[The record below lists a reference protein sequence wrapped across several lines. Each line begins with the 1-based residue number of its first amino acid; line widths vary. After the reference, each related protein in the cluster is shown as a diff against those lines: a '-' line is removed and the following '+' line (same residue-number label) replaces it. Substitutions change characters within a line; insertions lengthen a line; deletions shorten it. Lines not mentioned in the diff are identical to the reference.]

1 MFVPYG
7 RTMIR
12 QPIVS
17 VLGHVDHGKTTLLD
31 KIRGTS
37 VVKREAGAI
46 TQHIG
51 ATEVPIEAIYRICGK
66 LIKKEFKVPGLLFI
80 DTPGH
85 EAFTTLR
92 ARGGALADIAV
103 LVIDINEGIMP
114 QTIESIN
121 ILKRYRT
128 PFVIA
133 ANKIDLIYG
142 WKNCDNEP
150 FIFAIQKQK
159 DDVQQRVDEK
169 IYSIVEKLYEHGFSA
184 DRYDRITDFTQNVA
198 IIPMSAKRGIGIADL
213 LLVLVGL
220 AQRFLEKILHT
231 EEGPGE
237 GTVLEVK
244 EERGLGKTIDVI
256 LYSGT
261 MRKGDTIVVGSTGEP
276 IVTKIKAILKPK
288 PLDEMRDPRDRFL
301 SVDEV
306 HAAAGIKIAAPNLEG
321 ALAGSPV
328 LVANENLETALERVR
343 KETGIHI
350 ETQEEGVIIKADA
363 LGSLEALAYE
373 LKQEGIPIKMAD
385 IGDISKRD
393 IVNAQ
398 TISNPLYRVILGFNV
413 RVLPDAEKE
422 ANGLKIF
429 TNNVV
434 YKIIEDY
441 KEWAEEKK
449 REIDAEKRMEITFP
463 GKFKILPEYIFRLSK
478 PAIVGVR
485 VLSGRIR
492 VGQRILRED
501 GRVVGR
507 IKSIRN
513 GENNVIEAIMG
524 EEVAIAIDGVTIG
537 RQLKSGETYYIDIPE
552 EHAKKLFKMDLK
564 YEDKEVLEETAR
576 IKRREKPFWGL

>member
-1 MFVPYG
+1 MD
-7 RTMIR
+7 IR

-37 VVKREAGAI
+37 VARREAGAI

-51 ATEVPIEAIYRICGK
+51 ATEVPIDAIYRICGK
-66 LIKKEFKVPGLLFI
+66 LINKKFKVPGLLFI

-92 ARGGALADIAV
+92 ARGGALADLAV

-114 QTIESIN
+114 QTVESIN
-121 ILKRYRT
+121 ILKRYKT

-142 WKNCDNEP
+142 WKNCKDEP

-159 DDVQQRVDEK
+159 EEVQQSVDEK
-169 IYSIVEKLYEHGFSA
+169 IYKIVEKLYDLGFSA
-184 DRYDRITDFTQNVA
+184 DRYDRIADFTQNLA
-198 IIPMSAKRGIGIADL
+198 IIPMSAKLGIGIADL

-220 AQRFLEKILHT
+220 AQRFLEENLKT

-261 MRKGDTIVVGSTGEP
+261 MRKGDTIVVGSHDEP
-276 IVTKIKAILKPK
+276 IITKIKAILKPK

-301 SVDEV
+301 NVDEV
-306 HAAAGIKIAAPNLEG
+306 HAAAGIKIAAPNLEN

-328 LVANENLETALERVR
+328 IVANDNLEEVVNRVR

-373 LKQEGIPIKMAD
+373 LKQEGLPIKMAD

-398 TISNPLYRVILGFNV
+398 TIGNPLYRVILGFNV
-413 RVLPDAEKE
+413 KILPDAEKE
-422 ANGLKIF
+422 ASKVKIF

-441 KEWAEEKK
+441 KEWMEEKK
-449 REIDAEKRMEITFP
+449 RELEAEKRMEITFP

-485 VLSGRIR
+485 VLGGRIR

-507 IKSIRN
+507 IKSIRS
-513 GENNVIEAIMG
+513 GENNVLEAIMG
-524 EEVAIAIDGVTIG
+524 EEVAIAIDGVTVG
-537 RQLKSGETYYIDIPE
+537 RQVKAGETYYVDIPE
-552 EHAKKLFKMDLK
+552 EHARKLFKMNLS
-564 YEDKEVLEETAR
+564 YEDKEVLDEIAR
-576 IKRREKPFWGL
+576 IKRKEKPFWGL

>member
-1 MFVPYG
+1 MG
-7 RTMIR
+7 NMRIR

-31 KIRGTS
+31 RIRGTS
-37 VVKREAGAI
+37 VAKREAGAI

-51 ATEVPIEAIYRICGK
+51 ATEVPIEAIYRICGN
-66 LIKKEFKVPGLLFI
+66 LIKKNFKVPGLLFI

-92 ARGGALADIAV
+92 ARGGALADLAV

-114 QTIESIN
+114 QTVESIN

-133 ANKIDLIYG
+133 ANKIDLIHG
-142 WKNCDNEP
+142 WKNCENEP
-150 FIFAIQKQK
+150 FIFAIGKQK
-159 DDVQQRVDEK
+159 EPVQQMVDEK
-169 IYSIVEKLYEHGFSA
+169 IYTIVEKLYELGFSA
-184 DRYDRITDFTQNVA
+184 ERYDRIADFTQNVA
-198 IIPMSAKRGIGIADL
+198 IIPMSAKMGIGIADL

-220 AQRFLEKILHT
+220 AQKFLEQELRT

-261 MRKGDTIVVGSTGEP
+261 IRKGDTIVVGSTDEP

-288 PLDEMRDPRDRFL
+288 PMDEMRDPRDRFL

-328 LVANENLETALERVR
+328 IVANENLDEAIRRVK

-373 LKQEGIPIKMAD
+373 LKQENIPIKMAD

-398 TISNPLYRVILGFNV
+398 TIGNPLYRVILGFNV

-422 ANGLKIF
+422 ASKVKIF

-441 KEWAEEKK
+441 QEWADEKK
-449 REIDAEKRMEITFP
+449 RELEAEKRMEITFP

-485 VLSGRIR
+485 VLGGRIR

-501 GRVVGR
+501 GKVVGR
-507 IKSIRN
+507 IKSIRK
-513 GENNVIEAIMG
+513 GDNNVTEAIMG
-524 EEVAIAIDGVTIG
+524 DEVAIAIEGVTIG
-537 RQLKSGETYYIDIPE
+537 RQMKAGETYYIDIPE
-552 EHAKKLFKMDLK
+552 EHGKKLFRMNLK
-564 YEDKEVLEETAR
+564 YEDKEVLEEIAR
-576 IKRREKPFWGL
+576 IKRKEKPFWGL

>member
-1 MFVPYG
+1 MN
-7 RTMIR
+7 IR

-31 KIRGTS
+31 RIRGTS
-37 VVKREAGAI
+37 VAQREAGKI

-51 ATEVPIEAIYRICGK
+51 ATEVPIDAIYRICGN
-66 LIKKEFKVPGLLFI
+66 LIKRTFKVPGLLFI

-92 ARGGALADIAV
+92 ARGGSLADLAV

-114 QTIESIN
+114 QTVESIN
-121 ILKRYRT
+121 ILRRYRT

-133 ANKIDLIYG
+133 ANKIDLIFG
-142 WKNCDNEP
+142 WKNCENEP
-150 FIFAIQKQK
+150 FILAIQKQK
-159 DDVQQRVDEK
+159 EKVQAAVDEK
-169 IYSIVEKLYEHGFSA
+169 IYSIVEKLYEMGFSA
-184 DRYDRITDFTQNVA
+184 ERYDRISDFTQNVA
-198 IIPMSAKRGIGIADL
+198 IIPMSAKLGVGIADL

-220 AQRFLEKILHT
+220 AQKFLEKHLQT

-256 LYSGT
+256 VYSGT
-261 MRKGDTIVVGSTGEP
+261 FRKGDVIVVGSTSHEP
-276 IVTKIKAILKPK
+276 IVTRIKAILKPK

-306 HAAAGIKIAAPNLEG
+306 HAAAGIKIAAPNLEN

-328 LVANENLETALERVR
+328 IVAGKNLQEAIERVKR
-343 KETGIHI
+343 ETGINI
-350 ETQEEGVIIKADA
+350 ELQDEGVIIKADA

-373 LKQEGIPIKMAD
+373 LKQEGIPIKKAD

-393 IVNAQ
+393 IVDSQ
-398 TISNPLYRVILGFNV
+398 TIANPLYRIILGFNV
-413 RVLPDAEKE
+413 RILPEAQKE
-422 ANGLKIF
+422 AHKVKIF
-429 TNNVV
+429 TNNVI

-441 KEWAEEKK
+441 KEWVEQKKLEMEK
-449 REIDAEKRMEITFP
+449 EKRMEITFP

-485 VLSGRIR
+485 VLGGRIR

-507 IKSIRN
+507 IKSIRK
-513 GENNVIEAIMG
+513 EDTNVVEAIAG
-524 EEVAIAIDGVTIG
+524 EEVAIAIEDVTIG
-537 RQLKSGETYYIDIPE
+537 RQLKAGETYYIDIPE
-552 EHAKKLFKMDLK
+552 SDGRKLFKMNLSYDDR
-564 YEDKEVLEETAR
+564 EILEEVAR
-576 IKRREKPFWGL
+576 IKRKDKPFWGL

>member
-1 MFVPYG
+1 
-7 RTMIR
+7 MIR

-37 VVKREAGAI
+37 VARREAGAI

-51 ATEVPIEAIYRICGK
+51 ATEVPIDAIYKICGK
-66 LIKKEFKVPGLLFI
+66 LINKKFKVPGLLFI

-92 ARGGALADIAV
+92 ARGGALADLAV

-114 QTIESIN
+114 QTVESIN
-121 ILKRYRT
+121 ILKRYKT

-142 WKNCDNEP
+142 WKNCKDEP

-159 DDVQQRVDEK
+159 EEVQQSVDEK
-169 IYSIVEKLYEHGFSA
+169 IYKIVEKLYELGFSA
-184 DRYDRITDFTQNVA
+184 DRYDRIADFTQNLA
-198 IIPMSAKRGIGIADL
+198 IIPMSAKLGIGIADL

-220 AQRFLEKILHT
+220 AQRFLEENLKT

-261 MRKGDTIVVGSTGEP
+261 MRKGDTIVVGSHDEP
-276 IVTKIKAILKPK
+276 IITKIKAILKPK

-306 HAAAGIKIAAPNLEG
+306 HAAAGIKIAAPNLEN

-328 LVANENLETALERVR
+328 IVADDNLEEVVNRVR

-373 LKQEGIPIKMAD
+373 LKQEGLPIKMAD

-398 TISNPLYRVILGFNV
+398 TIGNPLYRVILGFNV
-413 RVLPDAEKE
+413 KILPDAEKE
-422 ANGLKIF
+422 ASKIKIF

-441 KEWAEEKK
+441 KEWMDEKK
-449 REIDAEKRMEITFP
+449 RELEAEKRMEITFP

-485 VLSGRIR
+485 VLGGRIR

-507 IKSIRN
+507 IKSIRS
-513 GENNVIEAIMG
+513 GENNVLEAIMG
-524 EEVAIAIDGVTIG
+524 EEVAIAIDGVTVG
-537 RQLKSGETYYIDIPE
+537 RQVKAGETYYVDIPE
-552 EHAKKLFKMDLK
+552 EHARKLFKMNLS
-564 YEDKEVLEETAR
+564 YEDKEVLDEIAR
-576 IKRREKPFWGL
+576 IKRKEKPFWGL

>member
-1 MFVPYG
+1 
-7 RTMIR
+7 MIR

-17 VLGHVDHGKTTLLD
+17 VLGHVDHGKTTFLD

-37 VVKREAGAI
+37 IVKREAGAI

-51 ATEVPIEAIYRICGK
+51 ATEVPIESIYRICGPLMK
-66 LIKKEFKVPGLLFI
+66 GKKFRVPGLLFI

-121 ILKRYRT
+121 ILRRYKT

-142 WKNCDNEP
+142 WKDAEDMP
-150 FIFAIQKQK
+150 FILAIQKQK
-159 DDVQQRVDEK
+159 ERVQQALDEK
-169 IYSIVEKLYEHGFSA
+169 IYAIVEKLYEHGFSA
-184 DRYDRITDFTQNVA
+184 DRYDRITDFTQNIA
-198 IIPMSAKRGIGIADL
+198 ILPVSAKKGIGIADAL
-213 LLVLVGL
+213 LILVGL
-220 AQRFLEKILHT
+220 AQRFLEESLRT
-231 EEGPGE
+231 EDGPGE

-261 MRKGDTIVVGSTGEP
+261 MRKGDTIVVGSSCEP

-288 PLDEMRDPRDRFL
+288 PLDEMRDPRDRFM

-306 HAAAGIKIAAPNLEG
+306 HAAAGIKIAAPNLEN
-321 ALAGSPV
+321 ALAGAPV
-328 LVANENLETALERVR
+328 IVANDNILEVVKRVR
-343 KETGIHI
+343 QETGIHI
-350 ETQEEGVIIKADA
+350 ETQEEGVVIKADA

-373 LKQEGIPIKMAD
+373 LKQEGIPIKKAD

-393 IVNAQ
+393 IIEAQ
-398 TISNPLYRVILGFNV
+398 TITNPLYRVILGFNV
-413 RVLPDAEKE
+413 RVLPEAERE
-422 ANGLKIF
+422 AGKVDMFI
-429 TNNVV
+429 NNVV

-441 KEWAEEKK
+441 KEWLKKKKMEMEK
-449 REIDAEKRMEITFP
+449 EKRMELTFP

-485 VLSGRIR
+485 VLGGRIR

-507 IKSIRN
+507 IKSIRK
-513 GENNVIEAIMG
+513 GENNVDEAIMG
-524 EEVAIAIDGVTIG
+524 EEVAVAIEGVTIG
-537 RQLKSGETYYIDIPE
+537 RQMKPDEIYYIDIPE
-552 EHAKKLFKMDLK
+552 EDARKLFRMQLS
-564 YEDKEVLEETAR
+564 YEDKEVLNEIAR
-576 IKRREKPFWGL
+576 IKRKERSFWGL

>member
-1 MFVPYG
+1 MQ
-7 RTMIR
+7 IR

-37 VVKREAGAI
+37 VARREAGAI

-51 ATEVPIEAIYRICGK
+51 ATEVPIEAIYRICGN
-66 LIKKEFKVPGLLFI
+66 LIRRDFKVPGLLFI

-92 ARGGALADIAV
+92 ARGGALADLAV

-114 QTIESIN
+114 QTVESIN

-142 WKNCDNEP
+142 WKNCENEP
-150 FIFAIQKQK
+150 FILAIGKQK
-159 DDVQQRVDEK
+159 ENVQQALDEK
-169 IYSIVEKLYEHGFSA
+169 VYSIVEKLYDLGFSA
-184 DRYDRITDFTQNVA
+184 ERYDRIADFTQNVA
-198 IIPMSAKRGIGIADL
+198 IIPMSAKMGIGIADL

-220 AQRFLEKILHT
+220 AQKFLEQELRT

-256 LYSGT
+256 LYSGV
-261 MRKGDTIVVGSTGEP
+261 MKKGDTIVIGSKGEP

-328 LVANENLETALERVR
+328 IVANENLEEALNRVR

-373 LKQEGIPIKMAD
+373 LKQEDIPIKMAD

-398 TISNPLYRVILGFNV
+398 TIGNPLYRVILGFNV
-413 RVLPDAEKE
+413 KVLPDAEKE
-422 ANGLKIF
+422 SEKIKIF

-441 KEWAEEKK
+441 KEWMEEKK
-449 REIDAEKRMEITFP
+449 REMEAEKRMEITFP
-463 GKFKILPEYIFRLSK
+463 GKFKVLPEYIFRLSK

-485 VLSGRIR
+485 VLGGRIR

-507 IKSIRN
+507 IKSIRK
-513 GENNVIEAIMG
+513 GENNVVEAIMG

-537 RQLKSGETYYIDIPE
+537 RQMKAGETYYIDIPE
-552 EHAKKLFKMDLK
+552 DHGRKLFRMDLK
-564 YEDKEVLEETAR
+564 YEDREVLEEIAR
-576 IKRREKPFWGL
+576 IKRKEKPFWGL

>member
-1 MFVPYG
+1 
-7 RTMIR
+7 MIR

-31 KIRGTS
+31 NIRGTS
-37 VVKREAGAI
+37 VARREAGAI

-66 LIKKEFKVPGLLFI
+66 LINKKFKVPGLLFI

-92 ARGGALADIAV
+92 ARGGALADLAV

-114 QTIESIN
+114 QTVESIN
-121 ILKRYRT
+121 ILKRYKT

-142 WKNCDNEP
+142 WKNCKDEP

-159 DDVQQRVDEK
+159 EEVQQAVDEK
-169 IYSIVEKLYEHGFSA
+169 IYQIVEKLYELGFSS
-184 DRYDRITDFTQNVA
+184 DRYDRIADFTQNIA
-198 IIPMSAKRGIGIADL
+198 IIPMSAKLGIGIADL

-220 AQRFLEKILHT
+220 AQRFLEENLKT

-261 MRKGDTIVVGSTGEP
+261 MRKGDTIVVGSHDEP
-276 IVTKIKAILKPK
+276 IITKIKAILKPK

-306 HAAAGIKIAAPNLEG
+306 HAAAGIKIAAPNLEN

-328 LVANENLETALERVR
+328 IVANDNVEEAVRRVR
-343 KETGIHI
+343 KETGINI

-393 IVNAQ
+393 VVNAQ
-398 TISNPLYRVILGFNV
+398 TIGNPLYRVILGFNV
-413 RVLPDAEKE
+413 KILPDAERE
-422 ANGLKIF
+422 ASKIKIF

-441 KEWAEEKK
+441 KEWVEEKK
-449 REIDAEKRMEITFP
+449 RELEAEKRMEITFP

-485 VLSGRIR
+485 VLGGRIR

-507 IKSIRN
+507 IKSIRS
-513 GENNVIEAIMG
+513 GENNVVEAIMG
-524 EEVAIAIDGVTIG
+524 EEVAIAIDGVTVG
-537 RQLKSGETYYIDIPE
+537 RQVKAGEIYYVDIPE
-552 EHAKKLFKMDLK
+552 EHARKLFKMNLS
-564 YEDKEVLEETAR
+564 YEDKEVLNEIAR
-576 IKRREKPFWGL
+576 IKRKEKPFWGL

>member
-1 MFVPYG
+1 MD
-7 RTMIR
+7 IR

-37 VVKREAGAI
+37 VARREAGAI

-51 ATEVPIEAIYRICGK
+51 ATEVPIEAIYKICGK
-66 LIKKEFKVPGLLFI
+66 LINKKFKVPGLLFI

-92 ARGGALADIAV
+92 ARGGALADLAV

-114 QTIESIN
+114 QTVESIN
-121 ILKRYRT
+121 ILKRYKT

-142 WKNCDNEP
+142 WKNCKGEP

-159 DDVQQRVDEK
+159 EEVQQAVDEK
-169 IYSIVEKLYEHGFSA
+169 IYQIVEKLYELGFSA
-184 DRYDRITDFTQNVA
+184 DRYDRIADFTQNLA
-198 IIPMSAKRGIGIADL
+198 IIPMSAKLGIGIADL

-220 AQRFLEKILHT
+220 AQRFLEENLKT

-261 MRKGDTIVVGSTGEP
+261 MHKGDTIVVGSHDEP
-276 IVTKIKAILKPK
+276 IITKIKAILKPK

-306 HAAAGIKIAAPNLEG
+306 HAAAGIKIAAPNLEN

-328 LVANENLETALERVR
+328 IVADNNIEEVVNRVR

-373 LKQEGIPIKMAD
+373 LKQEGLPIKMAD

-398 TISNPLYRVILGFNV
+398 TIGNPLYRVILGFNV
-413 RVLPDAEKE
+413 RILPDAEKE
-422 ANGLKIF
+422 ASKIKIF

-441 KEWAEEKK
+441 KEWMEEKK
-449 REIDAEKRMEITFP
+449 RELEAEKRMEITFP

-485 VLSGRIR
+485 VLGGRIR

-507 IKSIRN
+507 IKSIRS
-513 GENNVIEAIMG
+513 GENNVLEAIMG
-524 EEVAIAIDGVTIG
+524 EEVAIAIDGVTVG
-537 RQLKSGETYYIDIPE
+537 RQVKAGETYYVDIPE
-552 EHAKKLFKMDLK
+552 EHARKLFKMNLS
-564 YEDKEVLEETAR
+564 YEDKEVLEEIAR
-576 IKRREKPFWGL
+576 IKRKEKPFWGL

>member
-1 MFVPYG
+1 
-7 RTMIR
+7 MIR

-37 VVKREAGAI
+37 VARREAGAI

-51 ATEVPIEAIYRICGK
+51 ATEVPIDAIYKICGK
-66 LIKKEFKVPGLLFI
+66 LINKKFKVPGLLFI

-92 ARGGALADIAV
+92 ARGGALADLAV

-114 QTIESIN
+114 QTVESIN
-121 ILKRYRT
+121 ILKRYKT

-142 WKNCDNEP
+142 WKNCKDEP

-159 DDVQQRVDEK
+159 EEVQQSVDEK
-169 IYSIVEKLYEHGFSA
+169 IYKIVEKLYELGFSA
-184 DRYDRITDFTQNVA
+184 DRYDRIADFTQNLA
-198 IIPMSAKRGIGIADL
+198 IIPMSAKLGIGIADL

-220 AQRFLEKILHT
+220 AQRFLEENLKT

-261 MRKGDTIVVGSTGEP
+261 MRKGDTIVVGSHDEP
-276 IVTKIKAILKPK
+276 IITKIKAILKPK

-306 HAAAGIKIAAPNLEG
+306 HAAAGIKIAAPNLEN

-328 LVANENLETALERVR
+328 IVANDNLEEVVNRVR

-373 LKQEGIPIKMAD
+373 LKQEGLPIKMAD

-398 TISNPLYRVILGFNV
+398 TIGNPLYRVILGFNV
-413 RVLPDAEKE
+413 KILPDAEKE
-422 ANGLKIF
+422 ASKIKIF

-441 KEWAEEKK
+441 KEWMEEKK
-449 REIDAEKRMEITFP
+449 RELEAEKRMEITFP

-485 VLSGRIR
+485 VLGGRIR

-507 IKSIRN
+507 IKSIRS
-513 GENNVIEAIMG
+513 GENNVLEAIMG
-524 EEVAIAIDGVTIG
+524 EEVAIAIDGVTVG
-537 RQLKSGETYYIDIPE
+537 RQVKAGETYYVDIPE
-552 EHAKKLFKMDLK
+552 EHARKLFKMNLS
-564 YEDKEVLEETAR
+564 YEDKEVLDEIAR
-576 IKRREKPFWGL
+576 IKRKEKPFWGL

>member
-1 MFVPYG
+1 MN
-7 RTMIR
+7 IR

-37 VVKREAGAI
+37 IVQREAGRI

-51 ATEVPIEAIYRICGK
+51 ATEVPIDTIYRICGN
-66 LIKKEFKVPGLLFI
+66 LIKKKFKVPGLLFI

-92 ARGGALADIAV
+92 ARGGALADLAV

-114 QTIESIN
+114 QTVESIN

-128 PFVIA
+128 PFVVA
-133 ANKIDLIYG
+133 ANKIDRIKG
-142 WKNCDNEP
+142 WKNCENEP
-150 FIFAIQKQK
+150 FIIAIQKQK
-159 DDVQQRVDEK
+159 PEIQEAVDEK
-169 IYSIVEKLYEHGFSA
+169 VYKIVESLYNYGFSSE
-184 DRYDRITDFTQNVA
+184 RYDRITDFTKNIA
-198 IIPMSAKRGIGIADL
+198 IIPMSAKLGIGIADL

-220 AQRFLEKILHT
+220 AQRFLEENLRT

-261 MRKGDTIVVGSTGEP
+261 FRKGDTIVVGSHEEP
-276 IVTKIKAILKPK
+276 IVTKIKAIFKPK
-288 PLDEMRDPRDRFL
+288 PLDEMRDPRDKFM

-306 HAAAGIKIAAPNLEG
+306 HAAAGVKIAAPNLEN

-328 LVANENLETALERVR
+328 IVANDNLDGVIKRVKSETAI
-343 KETGIHI
+343 KIKTS
-350 ETQEEGVIIKADA
+350 EEGVIIKADA

-373 LKQEGIPIKMAD
+373 LEQEEIPIKKAD

-393 IVNAQ
+393 VIDAETVA
-398 TISNPLYRVILGFNV
+398 NPLYRVLLGFNV
-413 RVLPDAEKE
+413 RVLPDAREE
-422 ANGLKIF
+422 AQK
-429 TNNVV
+429 V
-434 YKIIEDY
+434 KIIVDRVIYRIVEEY
-441 KEWAEEKK
+441 KKWVEEKK
-449 REIDAEKRMEITFP
+449 REMEAEKRMEITFP

-485 VLSGRIR
+485 VIGGRIR
-492 VGQRILRED
+492 VGQRILRDD

-507 IKSIRN
+507 IKSIRKDDV
-513 GENNVIEAIMG
+513 NVTEAIMG
-524 EEVAIAIDGVTIG
+524 EEVAIAIDDVTIG
-537 RQLKSGETYYIDIPE
+537 RQLKPGEVYYIDIPE
-552 EHAKKLFKMDLK
+552 EDARKLFRMELS
-564 YEDKEVLEETAR
+564 YEDKEVLGEIAR

>member
-1 MFVPYG
+1 
-7 RTMIR
+7 MIR

-37 VVKREAGAI
+37 VAKKEAGAI

-51 ATEVPIEAIYRICGK
+51 ATEVPIEAIYRICGN
-66 LIKKEFKVPGLLFI
+66 LIKKRFKIPGLLFI

-142 WKNCDNEP
+142 WKNADNMP
-150 FIFAIQKQK
+150 FILAIQKQK
-159 DDVQQRVDEK
+159 EEVQQAIDEK
-169 IYSIVEKLYEHGFSA
+169 IYGIVEKLYELGFSSE
-184 DRYDRITDFTQNVA
+184 RYDRIADFTQNVA
-198 IIPMSAKRGIGIADL
+198 IIPMSAKKGIGIADL

-220 AQRFLEKILHT
+220 AQRFLEKNLHT

-261 MRKGDTIVVGSTGEP
+261 IRKGDTIVVGSTDEP

-306 HAAAGIKIAAPNLEG
+306 HAAAGIKIAAPNLER

-328 LVANENLETALERVR
+328 LVANENLDDALRRVR

-350 ETQEEGVIIKADA
+350 EIQEEGIIIKADA

-398 TISNPLYRVILGFNV
+398 TIGNPLYRVILGFNV
-413 RVLPDAEKE
+413 KILPDAEKE
-422 ANGLKIF
+422 AEKIKIF

-434 YKIIEDY
+434 YKLIEDY
-441 KEWAEEKK
+441 EEWAQEKE
-449 REIDAEKRMEITFP
+449 RELEAEKRMDITFP

-485 VLSGRIR
+485 VLGGRIR
-492 VGQRILRED
+492 VGQRILRDD

-507 IKSIRN
+507 IKSIRK
-513 GENNVIEAIMG
+513 GENNVTEAIMG
-524 EEVAIAIDGVTIG
+524 EEVAIAIDGVTVG
-537 RQLKSGETYYIDIPE
+537 RQIKAGETYYIDIPE
-552 EHAKKLFKMDLK
+552 EHAKKLFKMNLK
-564 YEDKEVLEETAR
+564 YEDKEVLEEIAR

>member
-1 MFVPYG
+1 MN
-7 RTMIR
+7 IR

-31 KIRGTS
+31 RIRGTS
-37 VVKREAGAI
+37 VAQREAGKI

-51 ATEVPIEAIYRICGK
+51 ATEVPIDAIYRICGK
-66 LIKKEFKVPGLLFI
+66 LIKRNFKVPGLLFI

-92 ARGGALADIAV
+92 ARGGSLADLAV
-103 LVIDINEGIMP
+103 LVIDVNEGIMP
-114 QTIESIN
+114 QTVESIN
-121 ILKRYRT
+121 ILRRYRT

-133 ANKIDLIYG
+133 ANKIDLIFG
-142 WKNCDNEP
+142 WKNCENEP
-150 FIFAIQKQK
+150 FILAIQKQK
-159 DDVQQRVDEK
+159 EKVQAALDEK
-169 IYSIVEKLYEHGFSA
+169 IYAIVEKLYEMGFSA
-184 DRYDRITDFTQNVA
+184 ERYDRISDFTQNVA
-198 IIPMSAKRGIGIADL
+198 IIPMSAKLGIGIADL

-220 AQRFLEKILHT
+220 AQKFLEKHLRT
-231 EEGPGE
+231 EAGPGE

-256 LYSGT
+256 VYSGT
-261 MRKGDTIVVGSTGEP
+261 FRKGDTIVVGSTTSEP

-301 SVDEV
+301 SVEEV
-306 HAAAGIKIAAPNLEG
+306 HAAAGIKIAAPSLEN

-328 LVANENLETALERVR
+328 IVANENVEAAVERVR
-343 KETGIHI
+343 RETGINI
-350 ETQEEGVIIKADA
+350 ELQEEGVIIKADA

-373 LKQEGIPIKMAD
+373 LKQEGIPIKKAD

-393 IVNAQ
+393 IVDAQ
-398 TISNPLYRVILGFNV
+398 TIGNPLYRVILGFNV
-413 RVLPDAEKE
+413 RVLPEAERE
-422 ANGLKIF
+422 AHKARIF
-429 TNNVV
+429 TNNVI

-441 KEWAEEKK
+441 KEWVEQKK
-449 REIDAEKRMEITFP
+449 RELDAEKRMEITFP

-485 VLSGRIR
+485 VLAGRIR

-507 IKSIRN
+507 IKSIRK
-513 GENNVIEAIMG
+513 EDTNVTEAIMG
-524 EEVAIAIDGVTIG
+524 EEVAIAIDDVTIG
-537 RQLKSGETYYIDIPE
+537 RQLKAGETYYIDIPE
-552 EHAKKLFKMDLK
+552 EHGRKLFKMNLS
-564 YEDKEVLEETAR
+564 YEEREVLEEIAR
-576 IKRREKPFWGL
+576 IKRKEKPFWGM

>member
-1 MFVPYG
+1 MN
-7 RTMIR
+7 IR

-37 VVKREAGAI
+37 VAQREAGKI

-92 ARGGALADIAV
+92 ARGGSLADLAV

-114 QTIESIN
+114 QTVESIN

-133 ANKIDLIYG
+133 ANKIDLLFG
-142 WKNCDNEP
+142 WKNCENEP
-150 FIFAIQKQK
+150 FIVAIQKQK
-159 DDVQQRVDEK
+159 EKVKELLDEK
-169 IYSIVEKLYEHGFSA
+169 VYSIVERLYELGFSA
-184 DRYDRITDFTQNVA
+184 ERYDRISDFTQNVA
-198 IIPMSAKRGIGIADL
+198 IIPMSAKLGIGIADL

-220 AQRFLEKILHT
+220 AQKFLEKELHT
-231 EEGPGE
+231 EEGAGE

-256 LYSGT
+256 VYSGT
-261 MRKGDTIVVGSTGEP
+261 FRKGDVIVVGSTGEP

-301 SVDEV
+301 AVEEV
-306 HAAAGIKIAAPNLEG
+306 HAAAGIKIAAPNLEN

-328 LVANENLETALERVR
+328 IVANENLEDAISRVKRETA
-343 KETGIHI
+343 IHI
-350 ETQEEGVIIKADA
+350 ELQEEGVIIKADA

-373 LKQEGIPIKMAD
+373 LKQEGIPIKKAD

-393 IVNAQ
+393 IVDSQ
-398 TISNPLYRVILGFNV
+398 TIGNPLYRVILGFNV
-413 RVLPDAEKE
+413 RVLPEAEKE
-422 ANGLKIF
+422 AHKTKIF
-429 TNNVV
+429 TSDVI
-434 YKIIEDY
+434 YKIVEDY
-441 KEWAEEKK
+441 KEWVENKK
-449 REIDAEKRMEITFP
+449 RELEAQKRLEITFP

-478 PAIVGVR
+478 PAIVGIR
-485 VLSGRIR
+485 VLGGRIR

-507 IKSIRN
+507 IKSIRK
-513 GENNVIEAIMG
+513 EDTNVTEAIMG
-524 EEVAIAIDGVTIG
+524 EEVAIAIDDVTIG
-537 RQLKSGETYYIDIPE
+537 RQLKAGEIYYIDIPE
-552 EHAKKLFKMDLK
+552 DHGRKLFKMNLS
-564 YEDKEVLEETAR
+564 YEDREVLEEIAR
-576 IKRREKPFWGL
+576 IKRKEKPFWGL

>member
-1 MFVPYG
+1 
-7 RTMIR
+7 MIR

-37 VVKREAGAI
+37 VARREAGAI

-51 ATEVPIEAIYRICGK
+51 ATEVPIDAIYKICGK
-66 LIKKEFKVPGLLFI
+66 LINKKFKVPGLLFI

-92 ARGGALADIAV
+92 ARGGALADLAV

-114 QTIESIN
+114 QTVESIN
-121 ILKRYRT
+121 ILKRYKT

-142 WKNCDNEP
+142 WKNCKDEP

-159 DDVQQRVDEK
+159 EEVQQAVDEK
-169 IYSIVEKLYEHGFSA
+169 IYKIVEKLYELGFSA
-184 DRYDRITDFTQNVA
+184 DRYDRIADFTQNLA
-198 IIPMSAKRGIGIADL
+198 IIPMSAKLGIGIADL

-220 AQRFLEKILHT
+220 AQRFLEENLKT

-261 MRKGDTIVVGSTGEP
+261 MRKGDTIVVGSHDEP
-276 IVTKIKAILKPK
+276 IITKIKAILKPK

-306 HAAAGIKIAAPNLEG
+306 HAAAGIKIAAPNLEN

-328 LVANENLETALERVR
+328 IVANDNLEEVVNRVR

-373 LKQEGIPIKMAD
+373 LKQEGLPIKMAD

-398 TISNPLYRVILGFNV
+398 TIGNPLYRVILGFNV
-413 RVLPDAEKE
+413 KILPDAEKE
-422 ANGLKIF
+422 ASKIKIF

-441 KEWAEEKK
+441 KEWMEEKK
-449 REIDAEKRMEITFP
+449 RELEAEKRMEITFP

-485 VLSGRIR
+485 VLGGRIR

-507 IKSIRN
+507 IKSIRS
-513 GENNVIEAIMG
+513 GENNVLEAIMG
-524 EEVAIAIDGVTIG
+524 EEVAIAIDGVTVG
-537 RQLKSGETYYIDIPE
+537 RQVKAGETYYVDIPE
-552 EHAKKLFKMDLK
+552 EHARKLFKMNLS
-564 YEDKEVLEETAR
+564 YEDKEVLDEIAR
-576 IKRREKPFWGL
+576 IKRKEKPFWGL

>member
-1 MFVPYG
+1 
-7 RTMIR
+7 MIR

-37 VVKREAGAI
+37 VARREAGAI

-51 ATEVPIEAIYRICGK
+51 ATEVPIEAIYNICGK
-66 LIKKEFKVPGLLFI
+66 LINKKFKVPGLLFI

-92 ARGGALADIAV
+92 ARGGALADLAV

-114 QTIESIN
+114 QTVESIN
-121 ILKRYRT
+121 ILKRYKT

-142 WKNCDNEP
+142 WKNCKDEP

-159 DDVQQRVDEK
+159 EEVQQAVDEK
-169 IYSIVEKLYEHGFSA
+169 IYQIVEKLYELGFSS
-184 DRYDRITDFTQNVA
+184 DRYDRIADFTQNLA
-198 IIPMSAKRGIGIADL
+198 IIPMSAKLGIGIADL

-220 AQRFLEKILHT
+220 AQRFLEENLKT

-261 MRKGDTIVVGSTGEP
+261 MRKGDTIVVGSHDEP
-276 IVTKIKAILKPK
+276 IITKIKAILKPK

-306 HAAAGIKIAAPNLEG
+306 HAAAGIKIAAPNLEN

-328 LVANENLETALERVR
+328 IVANDNIEEAVNRVR
-343 KETGIHI
+343 RETGINI

-398 TISNPLYRVILGFNV
+398 TIGNPLYRVILGFNV
-413 RVLPDAEKE
+413 KILPDAEKE
-422 ANGLKIF
+422 ASKVKIF

-449 REIDAEKRMEITFP
+449 RELEAEKRMEITFP

-485 VLSGRIR
+485 VLGGRIR

-507 IKSIRN
+507 IKSIRR
-513 GENNVIEAIMG
+513 GENNVVEAIMG
-524 EEVAIAIDGVTIG
+524 EEVAIAIDGVTVG
-537 RQLKSGETYYIDIPE
+537 RQVKAGETYYVDIPE
-552 EHAKKLFKMDLK
+552 EHARMLFKMNLS
-564 YEDKEVLEETAR
+564 YEDKEVLDEIAR
-576 IKRREKPFWGL
+576 IKRKEKPFWGL